1 MKNIIFLTFLIFILP
16 IVNAQQ
22 TTLEGPG
29 VTPDSFLWGL
39 DKALEQLNLLLTFD
53 EGNEARKGLEIARER
68 LLEIKIMAEENKFEA
83 VEKAKEDH
91 KKTLAK
97 VRNDIKEIE
106 EDNDV
111 EELED
116 IIEIERGLED
126 HNEEIEETF
135 AELKVKIKVKGETTQ
150 EQKDLIDSILNSLKG
165 QTGEVEI
172 EIENKKDKTKI
183 EIKQKS
189 GKSEEEIEVEIKNIE
204 KEKGIKKEE
213 KALESINDAKAELN
227 EFLEEAKENSL
238 VLSQDLLNKFNSLLG
253 QATIQAEQ
261 GNFLEA
267 RKLAKQA
274 EELLDEEKEKEIEIE
289 VELEKGR
296 AEISIEFD
304 KEELDFELE
313 TTDLEIII
321 NEIAIKTGLSKE
333 EVNKIMKVE
342 NEETEEE
349 MKEKKDDKDSDNS
362 DKGGKSNSEDD
373 DNEKDEN
380 NDESGKSDEDD

>member
-22 TTLEGPG
+22 TTLEGAG

-183 EIKQKS
+183 EINKKS
-189 GKSEEEIEVEIKNIE
+189 GKSEE
-204 KEKGIKKEE
+204 
-213 KALESINDAKAELN
+213 
-227 EFLEEAKENSL
+227 
-238 VLSQDLLNKFNSLLG
+238 
-253 QATIQAEQ
+253 
-261 GNFLEA
+261 
-267 RKLAKQA
+267 
-274 EELLDEEKEKEIEIE
+274 
-289 VELEKGR
+289 
-296 AEISIEFD
+296 
-304 KEELDFELE
+304 
-313 TTDLEIII
+313 
-321 NEIAIKTGLSKE
+321 
-333 EVNKIMKVE
+333 
-342 NEETEEE
+342 
-349 MKEKKDDKDSDNS
+349 
-362 DKGGKSNSEDD
+362 
-373 DNEKDEN
+373 
-380 NDESGKSDEDD
+380 